1 MSREIKTM
9 QNEKGIT
16 GLETAIILIAFVIV
30 ASVLAYV
37 VISAGLFSSQKAKDA
52 VNAGIEQTGATV
64 EIKGNVIVQME
75 SGFATK
81 AFFTVGV
88 VPGGNAVDLTDY
100 YGSTGTP
107 TPTSTAT
114 STSTSTSTATATD
127 TATSTSTA
135 PASFINKLIISF
147 IDAYHVY
154 PSLPWQME
162 MVNANNGDNMLDPG
176 ELAQIIVDLGYVNTH
191 AASNSE
197 KMGPYHSFT
206 LEIKPPD
213 GSVLTIERTL
223 PSRVSSLV
231 NLR

>member
-1 MSREIKTM
+1 MFKKLKM
-9 QNEKGIT
+9 LQNEKGIT

-64 EIKGNVIVQME
+64 EIKSNVVVQME
-75 SGFATK
+75 AGYATK
-81 AFFTVGV
+81 CFFTVGV

-100 YGSTGTP
+100 YDSHAATP
-107 TPTSTAT
+107 TATPAGTLTSTAVP
-114 STSTSTSTATATD
+114 ATFA
-127 TATSTSTA
+127 
-135 PASFINKLIISF
+135 NRLIISYF
-147 IDAYHVY
+147 DAYHVY
-154 PSLPWQME
+154 PSLPWVME
-162 MVNANNGDNMLDPG
+162 MINTNNGDSMLDPG
-176 ELAQIIVDLGYVNTH
+176 ELAQVTVDLSFVNAGAVVHT
-191 AASNSE
+191 APDKVDCE
-197 KMGPYHSFT
+197 KMGPYHTFT
-206 LEIKPPD
+206 LEIKPAD

>member
-1 MSREIKTM
+1 MSIEFKKLR
-9 QNEKGIT
+9 NVKGIT

-64 EIKGNVIVQME
+64 EIKGNVIAQME

-88 VPGGNAVDLTDY
+88 VPGGNSVDLTDY
-100 YGSTGTP
+100 YGSTSTP
-107 TPTSTAT
+107 SP
-114 STSTSTSTATATD
+114 TSTSTSTATATSTE
-127 TATSTSTA
+127 TATPTT
-135 PASFINKLIISF
+135 PASFINKLIISY

-154 PSLPWQME
+154 PSLPWTME
-162 MVNANNGDNMLDPG
+162 MVNANNGDSMLDPG
-176 ELAQIIVDLGYVNTH
+176 ELAQITVDLSYVNSK
-191 AASNSE
+191 AASTAE

-213 GSVLTIERTL
+213 GSVLTVERTL
-223 PSRVSSLV
+223 PSRVSSLI

>member
-1 MSREIKTM
+1 MSIEFRKLR
-9 QNEKGIT
+9 NVKGIT

-64 EIKGNVIVQME
+64 EIKGNVIAQME

-88 VPGGNAVDLTDY
+88 VPGGNSVDLTDY
-100 YGSTGTP
+100 YGSTSTP
-107 TPTSTAT
+107 TPTST
-114 STSTSTSTATATD
+114 STTTATATSTE
-127 TATSTSTA
+127 TATATT
-135 PASFINKLIISF
+135 PATFINKLIISY

-154 PSLPWQME
+154 PSLPWTME

-176 ELAQIIVDLGYVNTH
+176 ELAQITVDLSYVNSK
-191 AASNSE
+191 AASTAE

-223 PSRVSSLV
+223 PSRVSSLI